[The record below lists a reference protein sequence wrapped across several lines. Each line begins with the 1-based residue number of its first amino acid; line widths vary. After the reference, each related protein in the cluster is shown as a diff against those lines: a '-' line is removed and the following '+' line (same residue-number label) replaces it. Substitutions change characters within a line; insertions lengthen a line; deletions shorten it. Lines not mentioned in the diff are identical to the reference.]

1 VSQTGSGESV
11 IARGLGS
18 SWLCRGTPRE
28 PFAAAAAAAA
38 AAQKIATTDAQL
50 CAKITRVR
58 SKIAALA
65 GGLFVTAAPWLF
77 NPRAAVTAR
86 ACPVPS
92 FVTARRQIDVHPS
105 KNLAA
110 PVTFALCVDT
120 PHLPS
125 MITPSCPRV

>member
-1 VSQTGSGESV
+1 MSQTGSGESV

-28 PFAAAAAAAA
+28 PFAAAAAAA

-77 NPRAAVTAR
+77 NPRARGRDCASLPCAVLRDCSA
-86 ACPVPS
+86 S
-92 FVTARRQIDVHPS
+92 
-105 KNLAA
+105 N
-110 PVTFALCVDT
+110 
-120 PHLPS
+120 
-125 MITPSCPRV
+125 